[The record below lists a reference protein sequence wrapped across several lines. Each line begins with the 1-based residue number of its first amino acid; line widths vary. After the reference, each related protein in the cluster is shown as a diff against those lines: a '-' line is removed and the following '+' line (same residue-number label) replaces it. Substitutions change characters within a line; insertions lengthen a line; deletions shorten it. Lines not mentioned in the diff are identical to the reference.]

1 MILRRTV
8 LSLMSVVVAACA
20 SPLPIGPG
28 RVAVTLEETNIRVI
42 ENDVLFPEFVG
53 RQADRAPRQVVQF
66 RISSQ
71 TDLLKYFKDWDRQ
84 LQVRCSVEGNNNG
97 RKYDSFGIGPLP
109 EGGPQNGGNNS
120 GQVTPGSKHHYT
132 IYAFIDLIA
141 EDHEFE
147 DGKPATTLNLKVDHF
162 ESLRC
167 HLLGVT
173 MAAVIFPRSNDFVI
187 TVDRF
192 QTLLRQASP
201 P

>member
-8 LSLMSVVVAACA
+8 LSLMSVVVASCA
-20 SPLPIGPG
+20 SPLPFGPG
-28 RVAVTLEETNIRVI
+28 RVAVTLEETNIRVV
-42 ENDVLFPEFVG
+42 ENDALFPEFVG
-53 RQADRAPRQVVQF
+53 KQADRTPRQVVQF

-71 TDLLKYFKDWDRQ
+71 TDLPKYFKDWDRQ

-97 RKYDSFGIGPLP
+97 RKYDSFGVGPLP
-109 EGGPQNGGNNS
+109 EGGPQNSGDNS
-120 GQVTPGSKHHYT
+120 GQVTPKSKHYYT

-141 EDHEFE
+141 EDHQFQ
-147 DGKPATTLNLKVDHF
+147 DGNPATTLNLKVDHF

-173 MAAVIFPRSNDFVI
+173 MAPVIFPRSNDFVI
-187 TVDRF
+187 PVNRF
-192 QTLLRQASP
+192 QTLLREANP